1 MKMLVAVL
9 INEKIKYGKEY
20 RPNIQ
25 GCRDSLRNMVARK
38 PMMAITISSS
48 MSVKPD

>member
-9 INEKIKYGKEY
+9 NNDKIKYGKEY

-25 GCRDSLRNMVARK
+25 GCGDLWRNMIARK
-38 PMMAITISSS
+38 TLMAITISSS